1 MSNTKR
7 EREMNDKS
15 SRRSFLVT
23 AGMAFPAA
31 ALASTSKTRPSGASP
46 LLAQPP
52 GLSYRVLGKTGLKVT
67 SMGFGCM
74 ITSDPSVI
82 ERGAD
87 LGITYFDTARS
98 YQNGNNERMVGAAL
112 KAKRKDIVLSTKT
125 GARTKEEALQHL
137 DTSLTELGTDHVDIW
152 YLHGKSRPEDLSDGL
167 LEAQQIAKKAGKT
180 RFIGVSTH
188 SGQPALFPAVIE
200 KLPHFDVILTSYN
213 FSMDPGLDA
222 LIESATKQ
230 GLGIVAMKVMAGG
243 FRTAKPGQKLYD
255 TLKRDG
261 AMPAA
266 LKWVLKN
273 KNVATTVP
281 SITDMEQLDENMK
294 AMTVP
299 FSVADQK
306 ILFAQL
312 EYIRPLYCRACG
324 SCAGQCPKGLPVSD
338 MLRYLSYSEG
348 YGEFQLGRECFLA
361 LPSEVRDVRCKDC
374 GSCAIRCPNGVRV
387 AERLHNAQE
396 LFA

>member
-1 MSNTKR
+1 
-7 EREMNDKS
+7 MNNKS
-15 SRRSFLVT
+15 SRRNFLVT
-23 AGMAFPAA
+23 AGMSIPAA
-31 ALASTSKTRPSGASP
+31 ALASTVSTRPKDTRPPLTSP
-46 LLAQPP
+46 A

-67 SMGFGCM
+67 SVGFGCM

-125 GARTKEEALQHL
+125 GARTKEDALKHL

-152 YLHGKSRPEDLSDGL
+152 YLHGKSKPEDLSDEL

-180 RFIGVSTH
+180 RFVGVSTH
-188 SGQPALFPAVIE
+188 GGQPELFPAVIQ
-200 KLPHFDVILTSYN
+200 KLPHFDVILTAYN
-213 FSMDPGLDA
+213 FSLDPGMDA
-222 LIESATKQ
+222 LIESAAKQ

-243 FRTAKPGQKLYD
+243 FRTAKPGQKLYE
-255 TLKRDG
+255 TLKREG
-261 AMPAA
+261 AMLAA

-273 KNVATTVP
+273 KNVSTTIP
-281 SITDMEQLDENMK
+281 SITDMEQLDENMT
-294 AMTVP
+294 AMTVL
-299 FSVADQK
+299 FSDADQK

-312 EYIRPLYCRACG
+312 EYIRPLYCRTCG

-348 YGEFQLGRECFLA
+348 YGEFQLARESFLA
-361 LPSEVRDVRCKDC
+361 LPSEIRNVRCKDC
-374 GSCAIRCPNGVRV
+374 GACAIRCPNGVRV
-387 AERLHNAQE
+387 AERLQTAEE

>member
-1 MSNTKR
+1 
-7 EREMNDKS
+7 MNDKS
-15 SRRSFLVT
+15 TRRNFLVT
-23 AGMAFPAA
+23 AGLALPAA
-31 ALASTSKTRPSGASP
+31 ALASTARTRQDDTRPPLTSP
-46 LLAQPP
+46 A

-67 SMGFGCM
+67 SVGFGCM
-74 ITSDPSVI
+74 ITSDQSVI

-98 YQNGNNERMVGAAL
+98 YQNGNNERMVGSAL

-125 GARTKEEALQHL
+125 GAGTKEEALKHL

-152 YLHGKSRPEDLSDGL
+152 YLHGKSKPEELSDGL

-180 RFIGVSTH
+180 RFVGVSTH
-188 SGQPALFPAVIE
+188 AGQPGLFPAVIQ

-213 FSMDPGLDA
+213 FSLDPGMDG
-222 LIESATKQ
+222 LIESAVKE

-243 FRTAKPGQKLYD
+243 FRRAKPGEKLYE
-255 TLKRDG
+255 TLKREG
-261 AMPAA
+261 AMLAA

-299 FSVADQK
+299 FSDADQK

-312 EYIRPLYCRACG
+312 EYIRPLYCRTCG
-324 SCAGQCPKGLPVSD
+324 NCAGKCPKGLPVAD
-338 MLRYLSYSEG
+338 MLRHLSYSEG
-348 YGEFQLGRECFLA
+348 YGEFQLARESFLA
-361 LPSEVRDVRCKDC
+361 LPSEVRNVRCKDC
-374 GSCAIRCPNGVRV
+374 GACAVRCPNGVRV
-387 AERLHNAQE
+387 AERLQIAQE